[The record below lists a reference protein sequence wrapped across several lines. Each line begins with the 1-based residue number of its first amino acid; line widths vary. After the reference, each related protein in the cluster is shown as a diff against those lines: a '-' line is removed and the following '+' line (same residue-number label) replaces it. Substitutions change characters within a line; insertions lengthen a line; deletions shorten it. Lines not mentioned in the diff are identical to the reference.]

1 MGDDEVMTHDRT
13 GLSAALSLE
22 KTLGDPL
29 DGRSAGSFATAVAAD
44 RAERFPEELCAAAL
58 DWGLADHLIPEAQGG
73 RLRSIEECLML
84 SRVLARRDP
93 TAAVA
98 VGANLLAS
106 LPVWLRGS
114 DGQRELVARLLRERR
129 YLSFA
134 LSEREHGAD
143 VLASDVSARPEGA
156 GWRIDGTKWLIN
168 NAGHASAATVAARTG
183 DGVRGLTLFLTR
195 REGTA
200 PGQWT
205 PLPKIPT
212 HGLRGSAF
220 GGLALSGLP
229 VGADDVVGRKGQGLL
244 TLLETLQ
251 ITRVLVAGFALG
263 ALDTG
268 LRATVAFAAGRRLYG
283 APIAELESVAGV
295 LVDAYTDLLIGETLA
310 LGACRSAHLAPEQ
323 LPLLSASVKYL
334 VPRLAAESLE
344 ALCGVLGARSY
355 LAGEHWY
362 GIVEKLR
369 RDCAVTS
376 LFDGSAPVNLGAIAD
391 QLPELVSA
399 RLTNP
404 RPSADPGLFG
414 ATTGTA
420 TLPWLDEIEFELA
433 TGEDRIITGITAVR
447 EELRVSPGGYHREL
461 PVLLDLFAAAVAGTD
476 VEVTRHA
483 GDPER
488 HRSGAT
494 YDLAARYTA
503 LQAGGACAWTWLNR
517 RGGTADPFTADGS
530 WLVLRLRR
538 LARVAGLQP
547 ARDGLGE
554 VERAALARLQHAYD
568 ERYLFSD
575 FEFPLA

>member
-1 MGDDEVMTHDRT
+1 MADDDVTICDPTR
-13 GLSAALSLE
+13 LAAALSLE
-22 KTLGDPL
+22 KALGDPL
-29 DGRSAGSFATAVAAD
+29 DERSPGSFASGVAAD
-44 RAERFPEELCAAAL
+44 RAERFPAELCAAAF
-58 DWGLADHLIPEAQGG
+58 DWGLAEHLIPEAQGG

-98 VGANLLAS
+98 VGANLLAG
-106 LPVWLRGS
+106 LPVWLRGG
-114 DGQRELVARLLRERR
+114 DGQREQVARLLRERR

-143 VLASDVSARPEGA
+143 ILASSVLARPDGT
-156 GWRIDGTKWLIN
+156 GWRLDGTKWLIN

-183 DGVRGLTLFLTR
+183 DGVRALTLFLAR
-195 REGTA
+195 RDEAGD
-200 PGQWT
+200 GRWT

-220 GGLALSGLP
+220 GGLTFQGLP
-229 VGADDVVGRKGQGLL
+229 VGAGDVIGRTGQGLL

-310 LGACRSAHLAPEQ
+310 LGACRAAHLAPEQ

-334 VPRLAAESLE
+334 VPSLATRSMD

-355 LAGEHWY
+355 LATEHWH

-369 RDCAVTS
+369 RDCAVTG

-391 QLPELVSA
+391 HLPELAAVG
-399 RLTNP
+399 RDL
-404 RPSADPGLFG
+404 ADPGLFG
-414 ATTGTA
+414 GTAA
-420 TLPWLDEIEFELA
+420 TLPRLDEVEFELA
-433 TGEDRIITGITAVR
+433 TGEDRVVTGLAAARNAVPEEAGPYH
-447 EELRVSPGGYHREL
+447 EELPA
-461 PVLLDLFAAAVAGTD
+461 LLDRFADAVAD
-476 VEVTRHA
+476 AYAEAARHQ
-483 GDPER
+483 GDPQW
-488 HRSGAT
+488 HRSGAA
-494 YDLAARYTA
+494 YDLAARYSA
-503 LQAGGACAWTWLNR
+503 LHAAGACAWTWLHR
-517 RGGTADPFTADGS
+517 RGQAADAFTADGS
-530 WLVLRLRR
+530 WLVLCLRR

-547 ARDGLGE
+547 ARRGLGE
-554 VERAALARLQHAYD
+554 VERSALARLQRAYD
-568 ERYLFSD
+568 ERHLFSD
-575 FEFPLA
+575 LEFPLA